1 MGVGVGVGA
10 APWHVHPGEGRGPWV
25 PRSAT
30 ERGLRCWGLRG
41 CLEGTVRSAQ
51 TACTRDPAVRP
62 GRKHRP
68 ALGPT
73 WVAQHRL
80 NLPVLPGTAGGGD
93 NVFHRAAGTREP
105 RTSADGCG
113 RPEPPGVKGFLETSS
128 SLNPHTEHHP
138 CFPEE
143 APGLGGLPRGGLCPE
158 HDSHGYHSHRLRPH
172 HVLHTHH
179 WGGILQ

>member
-1 MGVGVGVGA
+1 MWGWGVGVGA

-41 CLEGTVRSAQ
+41 CREGTVRSAQ

-80 NLPVLPGTAGGGD
+80 NLPVLPGTAGGVTTSFTGQQERGSPGPLRTAAEGQSHL
-93 NVFHRAAGTREP
+93 VLRA
-105 RTSADGCG
+105 S
-113 RPEPPGVKGFLETSS
+113 
-128 SLNPHTEHHP
+128 
-138 CFPEE
+138 
-143 APGLGGLPRGGLCPE
+143 
-158 HDSHGYHSHRLRPH
+158 
-172 HVLHTHH
+172 
-179 WGGILQ
+179 